1 MTILQGTNPIN
12 GSCTEE
18 ILIEVIM
25 TQQNIQN
32 EIESDR
38 AIRDRE
44 NSESNQDATDRDHR
58 VANPPIEAQ
67 ESSFK
72 EYCAAN
78 PSASECKV
86 YDL

>member
-1 MTILQGTNPIN
+1 
-12 GSCTEE
+12 
-18 ILIEVIM
+18 M

-38 AIRDRE
+38 AVREQE
-44 NSESNQDATDRDHR
+44 NSKSNPDAAKRDNR
-58 VANPPIEAQ
+58 VANPPIEEQ
-67 ESSFK
+67 SSSFK

>member
-1 MTILQGTNPIN
+1 MTILPCTNPIN

-18 ILIEVIM
+18 ILIQVIM

-32 EIESDR
+32 ESESDR
-38 AIRDRE
+38 GLRDSE

-67 ESSFK
+67 DSSFK

-78 PSASECKV
+78 PRASECKV

>member
-1 MTILQGTNPIN
+1 
-12 GSCTEE
+12 
-18 ILIEVIM
+18 M

-32 EIESDR
+32 DIESDR
-38 AIRDRE
+38 AVGEQE

-67 ESSFK
+67 NSSFK

>member
-1 MTILQGTNPIN
+1 
-12 GSCTEE
+12 
-18 ILIEVIM
+18 M

-32 EIESDR
+32 ESESDR
-38 AIRDRE
+38 GLRDREALLQADRE
-44 NSESNQDATDRDHR
+44 NSESNQDATNRDHR

-67 ESSFK
+67 DSSFK

>member
-1 MTILQGTNPIN
+1 
-12 GSCTEE
+12 
-18 ILIEVIM
+18 M

-38 AIRDRE
+38 AVHEPE
-44 NSESNQDATDRDHR
+44 NSESNQDAGQRDNR

-67 ESSFK
+67 DSSFK

>member
-1 MTILQGTNPIN
+1 
-12 GSCTEE
+12 
-18 ILIEVIM
+18 M

-32 EIESDR
+32 ESESAR
-38 AIRDRE
+38 GLRDSE

-67 ESSFK
+67 DSSFK

>member
-1 MTILQGTNPIN
+1 
-12 GSCTEE
+12 
-18 ILIEVIM
+18 M

-38 AIRDRE
+38 AVRDRE
-44 NSESNQDATDRDHR
+44 NSESNQEAGERDNR
-58 VANPPIEAQ
+58 VANPPIETQ
-67 ESSFK
+67 SSSFK

>member
-1 MTILQGTNPIN
+1 
-12 GSCTEE
+12 
-18 ILIEVIM
+18 M

-38 AIRDRE
+38 AVREQE
-44 NSESNQDATDRDHR
+44 NSESNPDATDRDHR

-67 ESSFK
+67 GSSFK

>member
-1 MTILQGTNPIN
+1 M
-12 GSCTEE
+12 
-18 ILIEVIM
+18 VIM

-38 AIRDRE
+38 AVRDSEALLQAEHE
-44 NSESNQDATDRDHR
+44 NSESNQDAGERDNR
-58 VANPPIEAQ
+58 VANPPIETQ
-67 ESSFK
+67 DSSFK

>member
-1 MTILQGTNPIN
+1 MQGTNPIN

-38 AIRDRE
+38 AVRDSE

-58 VANPPIEAQ
+58 VANPSIEAQ
-67 ESSFK
+67 DSSFK

>member
-1 MTILQGTNPIN
+1 
-12 GSCTEE
+12 
-18 ILIEVIM
+18 M

-32 EIESDR
+32 EIQSDR
-38 AIRDRE
+38 TVGESEALQADHE
-44 NSESNQDATDRDHR
+44 NSESNQDAGERDNR
-58 VANPPIEAQ
+58 VANPPIEEQ
-67 ESSFK
+67 SGSFK

>member
-1 MTILQGTNPIN
+1 MTP
-12 GSCTEE
+12 
-18 ILIEVIM
+18 
-25 TQQNIQN
+25 QNIQN

-38 AIRDRE
+38 AVREHE
-44 NSESNQDATDRDHR
+44 NSESNQDAGERDNR
-58 VANPPIEAQ
+58 VANPQTEAQ